1 MMRSLDSVSRA
12 DVGTLMAW
20 LGLLILGLAA
30 VYSCTVEFR
39 ELDHVVPSTVSRAVF
54 HGQLLWVGVGILA
67 AMFAVAIP
75 YRHFDTLAYV
85 AYAVSILLLVL
96 VLVVGKEIGG
106 GRRWLILGG
115 LSLQPS
121 ELAKVALV
129 MALARFLASNRKR
142 GPWVLVFGTA
152 AFVTPIFL
160 LVVQQPDLGTAL
172 VFPALALPML
182 FWCGV
187 RASFLFALASPILSA
202 VVMFYSTRVMEVT
215 WPWVLYVLLLLVV
228 LYFSR
233 LYLLPSVALAFMNIL
248 TGLAIPLVWERLKPY
263 QQARILTFFDPS
275 DSDRLSYGYQTF
287 QSKVAIG
294 SGGLT
299 GRGFLEGSQKGLAFL
314 PERHTDFIFSV
325 VGEELGLLGALVVLG
340 VFYFLI
346 VRAFRTAVVVRRSFG
361 SLLAVGVGAYFAF
374 QVIVNVA
381 ITVGL
386 LPVTGLPLPFFSKG
400 GSSMLVSCLM
410 VGLLLN
416 VSARWSDV

>member
-1 MMRSLDSVSRA
+1 MTRILDNVSRA
-12 DVGTLMAW
+12 DVGALVTWLLLMT
-20 LGLLILGLAA
+20 LGLAA

-39 ELDHVVPSTVSRAVF
+39 ELDRVIPSSVSPAVF
-54 HGQLLWVGVGILA
+54 YGQLLWVGVGILA
-67 AMFAVAIP
+67 ALIAVAIP
-75 YRHFDTLAYV
+75 FRHFDTLAYV
-85 AYAVSILLLVL
+85 SYAATLLLLVM
-96 VLVVGKEIGG
+96 VLLLGREIGG
-106 GRRWLILGG
+106 GRRWLALGG
-115 LSLQPS
+115 LTLQPS

-129 MALARFLASNRKR
+129 LALARFLASHRKR
-142 GPWVLVFGTA
+142 SPWVLVAGTVA
-152 AFVTPIFL
+152 LVLPPFL
-160 LVVQQPDLGTAL
+160 LVVRQPDLGTAL

-182 FWCGV
+182 FWAGV
-187 RASFLFALASPILSA
+187 RASFLFALASPVLSA
-202 VVMFYSTRVMEVT
+202 AVMFYSDRVMGIT
-215 WPWVLYVLLLLVV
+215 WPWVIYVLGLLVV

-233 LYLLPSVALAFMNIL
+233 LYLLPSITLAFMNIA
-248 TGLAIPLVWERLKPY
+248 TGLAIPLVWERLQAY
-263 QQARILTFFDPS
+263 QRARILTFFNPS
-275 DSDRLSYGYQTF
+275 DSDRLHYGYQTF

-325 VGEELGLLGALVVLG
+325 VGEELGLIGALLILG
-340 VFYFLI
+340 LFYFLI
-346 VRAFRTAVVVRRSFG
+346 LRAFRTAVVVRRSFG
-361 SLLAVGVGAYFAF
+361 RLLAVGVGAYFAF
-374 QVIVNVA
+374 QVLVNVS